1 MIAALAGVL
10 FAFDVEHVE
19 VAFDVAEDEK
29 GARGRLFDHLV
40 GAGEQGRW
48 NFDADCFGGLQIDDE
63 FEFACLDYRQVCR
76 FLPLEN
82 AADIDT
88 SLPDHVRCIGS
99 VAHQPAGVGKITIG
113 AYGGHRMTRS
123 QDGDLQATPVH

>member
-40 GAGEQGRW
+40 GAREQRRRHL
-48 NFDADCFGGLQIDDE
+48 NTERLRR
-63 FEFACLDYRQVCR
+63 L
-76 FLPLEN
+76 
-82 AADIDT
+82 
-88 SLPDHVRCIGS
+88 H
-99 VAHQPAGVGKITIG
+99 
-113 AYGGHRMTRS
+113 
-123 QDGDLQATPVH
+123 

>member
-40 GAGEQGRW
+40 GATEQRDGEGKTKHL
-48 NFDADCFGGLQIDDE
+48 GGSE
-63 FEFACLDYRQVCR
+63 VDYQLYER
-76 FLPLEN
+76 
-82 AADIDT
+82 
-88 SLPDHVRCIGS
+88 
-99 VAHQPAGVGKITIG
+99 
-113 AYGGHRMTRS
+113 
-123 QDGDLQATPVH
+123 